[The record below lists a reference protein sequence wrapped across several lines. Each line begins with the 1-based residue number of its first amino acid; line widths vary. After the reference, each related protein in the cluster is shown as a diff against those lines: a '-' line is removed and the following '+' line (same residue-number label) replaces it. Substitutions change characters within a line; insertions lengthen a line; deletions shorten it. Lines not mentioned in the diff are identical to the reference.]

1 MCRVK
6 FPKRQNSIETQALLL
21 QSFLGKYD
29 KPPTCKVSHWP
40 FIPTGSLV
48 NFSVTFTLCRL
59 VSIEHGG
66 VIIFSC
72 FSCFFLFFFYIKND
86 IVNTGREERLM
97 KFQGFQTEVNQ
108 RKSFSEVGK
117 GVVDAQQIQ
126 LILYYFL
133 YYTRLFLPLSY

>member
-29 KPPTCKVSHWP
+29 KPPTCKVSHWH
-40 FIPTGSLV
+40 FIPTGGLV

-72 FSCFFLFFFYIKND
+72 FSCFFFVFLLNQKRYCKHWEGGEAYEIP
-86 IVNTGREERLM
+86 RLPD
-97 KFQGFQTEVNQ
+97 G
-108 RKSFSEVGK
+108 S
-117 GVVDAQQIQ
+117 
-126 LILYYFL
+126 
-133 YYTRLFLPLSY
+133 

>member
-133 YYTRLFLPLSY
+133 YYTRLFLSLSY

>member
-40 FIPTGSLV
+40 FIPTGGLV

-59 VSIEHGG
+59 VSIKHGG

-72 FSCFFLFFFYIKND
+72 FSCFFLVFGFFGFFLNQKRYCKHWEGGEAYEIP
-86 IVNTGREERLM
+86 RLPD
-97 KFQGFQTEVNQ
+97 G
-108 RKSFSEVGK
+108 S
-117 GVVDAQQIQ
+117 
-126 LILYYFL
+126 
-133 YYTRLFLPLSY
+133 